1 MINPMD
7 LTGKRYIV
15 TGASSG
21 IGRQTCITI
30 SQLGGKV
37 SLVARNEKKLHDT
50 VNMMDGVH
58 DINPYDLTNFDDIE
72 NLIKGMVDR
81 NGKYDGLVHCAGI
94 GTVAP
99 VSMSKYSF
107 MKKIMDINF
116 FSFIEMTRLLSKK
129 GNSNDKSSFVAIS
142 SVSSKYTD
150 KSKVGY
156 TSSKGALDSAVRE
169 LAIELGTTRQM
180 RFNTVNP
187 CWVKTEMYDNYLELF
202 GRDKLER
209 ELSNHILG
217 VARPQ
222 DIANVVAFLLSDA
235 ACKITGQNIFVE
247 SGCTLGYK

>member
-37 SLVARNEKKLHDT
+37 SLLARNEEKLHDT
-50 VNMMDGVH
+50 MNTMDGVH
-58 DINPYDLTNFDDIE
+58 DINPYDLTNFDDME

-94 GTVAP
+94 STASP
-99 VSMSKYSF
+99 VGMSKYSF
-107 MKKIMDINF
+107 MKQMMDVNF
-116 FSFIEMTRLLSKK
+116 FSFIEMIRILTKK
-129 GNSNDKSSFVAIS
+129 KYSNDNSSIVAVS
-142 SVSSKYTD
+142 SMSSKYTD
-150 KSKVGY
+150 KGKLGY

-169 LAIELGTTRQM
+169 LAIEMGSSRNI

-187 CWVKTEMYDNYLELF
+187 CWVKTDMYNEYIDLF
-202 GRDKLER
+202 GEEKINE
-209 ELSNHILG
+209 ELSNHVLG
-217 VARPQ
+217 VAEPV
-222 DIANVVAFLLSDA
+222 DIANLIAFLLSDA
-235 ACKITGQNIFVE
+235 SLKITGQNIFIE
-247 SGCTLGYK
+247 SGCTLSYK